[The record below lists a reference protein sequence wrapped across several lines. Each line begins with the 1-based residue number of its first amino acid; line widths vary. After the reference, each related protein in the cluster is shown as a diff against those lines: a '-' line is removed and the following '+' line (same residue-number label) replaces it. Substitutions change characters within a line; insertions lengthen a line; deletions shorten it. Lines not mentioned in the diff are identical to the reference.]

1 MEQIELIHQAR
12 RGDEAAWEV
21 LMRQYQEMVFRLA
34 YLRLGDPDG
43 AEDVAQETFIRAFK
57 ALPRFDTTRP
67 LRPWLLQIAL
77 NLVRNRQ
84 RSIGRYL
91 AALQRWALDNPTAE
105 QEIEDGTVERQA
117 AQKLWHAVKRLPQRD
132 QEVIYLRYFLEL
144 PIDQSAEALAIPPG
158 TVKSRL
164 HRALKRLEAVI
175 EDEFPALRES
185 RIS

>member
-1 MEQIELIHQAR
+1 MEEIELIHQAR
-12 RGDEAAWEV
+12 RGDQAAWEV
-21 LMRQYQEMVFRLA
+21 LMRQYQDMVFRLA

-43 AEDVAQETFIRAFK
+43 AEDVAQETFIRAYK
-57 ALPRFDTTRP
+57 ALPHFDTTRP

-84 RSIGRYL
+84 RSLGRYL
-91 AALQRWALDNPTAE
+91 AALQRWAQDNPTAE
-105 QEIEDGTVERQA
+105 QEIEEGTVERQD
-117 AQKLWHAVKRLPQRD
+117 AQMLWKAVKRLPQRD

-144 PIDQSAEALAIPPG
+144 PIDQAAEALAVPPG

-175 EDEFPALRES
+175 EDEFPALGED
-185 RIS
+185 RIP